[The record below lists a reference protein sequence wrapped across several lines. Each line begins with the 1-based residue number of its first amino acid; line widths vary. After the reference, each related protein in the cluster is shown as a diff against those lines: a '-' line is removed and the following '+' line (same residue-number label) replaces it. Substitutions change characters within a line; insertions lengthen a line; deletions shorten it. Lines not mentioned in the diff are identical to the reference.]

1 MAQSLRILLIADNP
15 EVIRRIGQ
23 GLRMQGSGLILI
35 EGADSLATARRRL
48 GSGAYD
54 LALVDLSLG
63 HSDGLHLLSGLIEIA
78 PELPIVALSADDS
91 APDTEACLAV
101 GAHDRLAPEAMDSAG
116 LLDRLHGAVARA
128 RAGLDARR
136 RVLRVAGS
144 LGATGDLAW
153 HYEQGDD
160 DAWLAV
166 ADPPAWQLPGPE
178 SRESLDALR
187 ARIHPD
193 DREMA
198 LRRIGEVIETS
209 QPWQVDARVKVGGGA
224 FRWCTLR
231 GRSQLDARGRLERA
245 SGVLSDAQRQ
255 QKVLREVQQN
265 RRFLRAVF
273 DSERVPHAI
282 LDSSGLI
289 TDCNQA
295 WLALDD
301 PACHAGKDFKPGS
314 AFIDAPAEPGRY
326 GDLDTG
332 ELARGIRQVLGG
344 VAEQFRAE
352 YGDGERRWRISV
364 SPLLNPGIAGAIV
377 GHEEITA
384 HRRGEIEA
392 RTDLQALESDFRAI
406 GGPVFRVAGDFK
418 VLAANDPAQ
427 VLGRAPV
434 IGRDVLRVLPRVH
447 ADAVGDALAA
457 ISAGAASAVRD
468 SRPAEGQVMRW
479 LLTGRHDSDGK
490 ADGWLVHGVDVSDL
504 VTSDAPSPAVGEDA
518 PELAALRRQ
527 LEEERQSLEMAQQAL
542 LAATQK
548 SGSLEIQLTEQEQHI
563 DELREALSASEARHE
578 ELLAGLEQARRES
591 EDTERRLAEETRR
604 AAETEKASS
613 KLAKALEAERT
624 RHGETL
630 AALSAAEQ
638 VPLELRAR
646 LAQARQGVRGELD
659 ELVDRI
665 FKPLLDESGTGTDT
679 GRSGRSKGKAG

>member
-1 MAQSLRILLIADNP
+1 MAQSLRILLIAENP

-63 HSDGLHLLSGLIEIA
+63 HSDGLHLLSDLIGIA

-101 GAHDRLAPEAMDSAG
+101 GAHDRLAPEAMDSVG

-136 RVLRVAGS
+136 RVLRIAGS

-153 HYEQGDD
+153 HYEHGDD

-166 ADPPAWQLPGPE
+166 ADPAAWQLPGPE

-273 DSERVPHAI
+273 DSERVPHAV

-301 PACHAGKDFKPGS
+301 SACHAGKDFKPGS
-314 AFIDAPAEPGRY
+314 AFIDAPAEAGRF
-326 GDLDTG
+326 GDLDTA

-352 YGDGERRWRISV
+352 YGEGARRWRISV

-384 HRRGEIEA
+384 HRRVEIEA
-392 RTDLQALESDFRAI
+392 RANLQALESDFRAI
-406 GGPVFRVAGDFK
+406 GGPVFRIAANFK
-418 VLAANDPAQ
+418 VLAANDTAQ
-427 VLGRAPV
+427 ALGRAPI

-468 SRPAEGQVMRW
+468 SRPADGRVMRW
-479 LLTGRHDSDGK
+479 LLTGRQDPDGN
-490 ADGWLVHGVDVSDL
+490 ADGCLVHGIDVSDL
-504 VTSDAPSPAVGEDA
+504 VTRDVPTPAPGEDA
-518 PELAALRRQ
+518 PEIAALRRQ

-548 SGSLEIQLTEQEQHI
+548 SGTLEIQLAEEEQHVAG
-563 DELREALSASEARHE
+563 LREALSASEARHE
-578 ELLAGLEQARRES
+578 ELLAGLEQARRDS
-591 EDTERRLAEETRR
+591 EDAERRLAEETRR
-604 AAETEKASS
+604 TAETEKASS
-613 KLAKALEAERT
+613 KLAQALEAERT

-638 VPLELRAR
+638 VPLELRAK
-646 LAQARQGVRGELD
+646 LARARQGMRGELD

-665 FKPLLDESGTGTDT
+665 FKPVLDEPGSGADT
-679 GRSGRSKGKAG
+679 GRSGRGKGRAG